1 MRAKRASTAIKLA
14 MVLVCLA
21 SIALTPTA
29 SAAGSTASG
38 KVTDESLQ
46 AYEQQLAGGQI
57 AVARFSAKAHAM
69 HVTLTDGQHLRV
81 IYSPGAEP
89 KLRAA
94 LQAKGVSLPAP
105 KKSAS
110 HTLRYVAAG
119 ILVVVIVIAVGML
132 LMIRR
137 RRREEQY

>member
-1 MRAKRASTAIKLA
+1 MRTKRASITIEFA
-14 MVLVCLA
+14 MALLCLA

-29 SAAGSTASG
+29 SAAGSTASA
-38 KVTDESLQ
+38 KVTDESVQ
-46 AYEQQLAGGQI
+46 AYEQQLAGGEI
-57 AVARFSAKAHAM
+57 AVAKFSAKAHAM
-69 HVTLTDGQHLRV
+69 HVTLKDGRHLRV
-81 IYSPGAEP
+81 IYTPGAGP
-89 KLRAA
+89 KLRAE

-119 ILVVVIVIAVGML
+119 VLVVVILVAIGAL

-137 RRREEQY
+137 RRREERY